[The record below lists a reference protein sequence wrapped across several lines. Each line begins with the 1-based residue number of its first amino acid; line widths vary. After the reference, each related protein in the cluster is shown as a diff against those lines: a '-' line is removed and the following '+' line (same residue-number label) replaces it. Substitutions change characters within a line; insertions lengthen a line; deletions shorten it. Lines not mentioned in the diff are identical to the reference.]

1 MNLETRNYPDTAVPS
16 SERIRQWSV
25 ARMEDSART
34 YGTSAE
40 ERLLGIFDVLYDVF
54 NRADREAQSF
64 VEQLDEVSRIGEL
77 DQVGAATLRDIRALV
92 SVLAGEAELS
102 NIWEFTLSWR
112 VLMNGAIGK
121 AVAGDLDAP
130 LRAKEMARDL
140 ISRHRLPNAEAFPV
154 SQQPQD
160 GFDLN
165 FDTFD
170 DGLTE
175 EGQSNAAVPATSSE
189 LASSAA
195 STTDSVDFDVYV
207 AEIETFYETHG

>member
-1 MNLETRNYPDTAVPS
+1 MNLETKTHPS
-16 SERIRQWSV
+16 TEASPSKRIQQWSV
-25 ARMEDSART
+25 ARMEESARSV
-34 YGTSAE
+34 GTSAE

-54 NRADREAQSF
+54 NRADREARSF
-64 VEQLDEVSRIGEL
+64 VEQLDEISRIGEL

-92 SVLAGEAELS
+92 SVLAGEAELTD
-102 NIWEFTLSWR
+102 IWEFTLSWR

-154 SQQPQD
+154 SQQPED

-175 EGQSNAAVPATSSE
+175 EGQSNSALASTGGE
-189 LASSAA
+189 LADSAA
-195 STTDSVDFDVYV
+195 STTDSFDFDDYV
-207 AEIETFYETHG
+207 AEIESFYETHG